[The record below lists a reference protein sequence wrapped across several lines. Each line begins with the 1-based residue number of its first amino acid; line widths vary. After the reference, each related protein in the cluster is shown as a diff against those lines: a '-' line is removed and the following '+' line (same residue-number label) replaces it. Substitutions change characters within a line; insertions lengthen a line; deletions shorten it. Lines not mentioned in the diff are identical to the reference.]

1 MKSFQIKTKLDNIK
15 YINFYRRNFNDL
27 STRSRAN
34 LNSFEIYIYYKRL
47 KLLLSSDFNDN
58 NLEYI
63 SLNDFKNFCFQCFI
77 EKYPNEKYYNVTCK
91 DFENVI
97 DASFDGYL
105 DIDHVKNLL
114 PWSKTN
120 VQSTE
125 IKPLPSYNINQI
137 RDILINDKYD
147 KEDVEDIIKT
157 IQNHETS

>member
-1 MKSFQIKTKLDNIK
+1 MKNFIIQPKLNNIK
-15 YINFYRRNFNDL
+15 YINFYRRNFNKNN
-27 STRSRAN
+27 TQIIN
-34 LNSFEIYIYYKRL
+34 LASFFNYVYYYKTNE
-47 KLLLSSDFNDN
+47 LSGTDHMLVSDIGYASN
-58 NLEYI
+58 E
-63 SLNDFKNFCFQCFI
+63 FKNFCFQCFI

-114 PWSKTN
+114 PWSKTI
-120 VQSTE
+120 VQITE